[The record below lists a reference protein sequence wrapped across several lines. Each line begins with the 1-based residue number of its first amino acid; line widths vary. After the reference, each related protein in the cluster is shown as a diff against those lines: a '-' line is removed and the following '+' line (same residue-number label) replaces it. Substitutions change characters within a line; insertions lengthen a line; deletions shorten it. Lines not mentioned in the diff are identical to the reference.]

1 MTNSLL
7 ITGDNVHVFKYIGI
21 TPFEVVCATG
31 MELVKE
37 MELIGAT
44 TPESGTS
51 PEVRPRLETTSL
63 TLTGAT
69 TSTNDGDVSV
79 FYLSDR
85 TRELHDLLI
94 VYTDNAGSQ
103 VTYRQDFYI
112 ERLAVNG
119 NSGESSQ
126 YDILLRG
133 TGPYTETELADPVDE
148 GSGDTVTSGTF
159 TIASGVVQDNSL
171 IGVTIIEV
179 CREGTEL
186 TSMQLLV
193 PYTYN
198 SLTGTITPDPDTTID
213 GQKLF
218 VIWRY

>member
-21 TPFEVVCATG
+21 TPFEIVCATG
-31 MELVKE
+31 MELLKE

-44 TPESGTS
+44 TPESGTHR
-51 PEVRPRLETTSL
+51 ELRPRLESTSL
-63 TLTGAT
+63 TLTGAS

-79 FYLSDR
+79 FYMAENI
-85 TRELHDLLI
+85 REAHDLLI
-94 VYTDNAGSQ
+94 VYTDNAGSE
-103 VTYRQDFYI
+103 VTFRQDFYI
-112 ERLAVNG
+112 ERLGLNG
-119 NSGESSQ
+119 NSGQSSQ

-133 TGPYTETELADPVDE
+133 TGPYTETELSDPVSE
-148 GSGDTVTSGTF
+148 GTGENITSDTF

-186 TSMQLLV
+186 TSMSLAV
-193 PYTYN
+193 PYTYT
-198 SLTGTITPDPDTTID
+198 SGTGTITPDPDTTID